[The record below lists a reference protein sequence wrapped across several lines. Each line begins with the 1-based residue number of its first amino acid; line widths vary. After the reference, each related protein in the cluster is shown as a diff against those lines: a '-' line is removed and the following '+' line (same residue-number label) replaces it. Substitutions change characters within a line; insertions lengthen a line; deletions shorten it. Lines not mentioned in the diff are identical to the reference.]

1 MIDRL
6 LQPLFRIVFRRRRIV
21 LLGAAVLGALS
32 VWLLGRI
39 QFDTDVLHLLPAR
52 GPAVSALQTYLANF
66 GNLDRLFVMFEA
78 PPDHTIAE
86 YRDQIDEVVEQL
98 RALPDLAAVDAGLAG
113 SGVDWGY
120 VLDRQLLLL
129 GPSGVPQA
137 LSRLGSTTMDAEL
150 LRAKDRISL
159 APESMGALVQQDPLD
174 LVGLVRAHLTEQV
187 IPLTFNAGEDGYVS
201 EDGRARLVIARPI
214 KAPFDTGFSRALNAK
229 LDAIWRIPRDPSL
242 PALAIKEAGGYRVSV
257 EAEDLIR
264 NEGSFNGFL
273 TLGAIVAI
281 IVIVFRSLRPLIVV
295 VIPMLLAS
303 VATIAVYGAIH
314 PLSMVAA
321 GSVAM
326 LFGLGEDGGTLMY
339 VTYLQRRRGG
349 ADAETAVA
357 GLSEVGLSMA
367 IGFATTAATFLGL
380 TVIDFPALQELG
392 LLIGVGILAC
402 GLCTLILVP
411 ALLPKNPPAAQL
423 RQFRAD
429 GLAQFT
435 KRQRMPIL
443 VVSAVLTV
451 VLGIGAMWLRVS
463 PSVDKLDAR
472 TPARTVEREIAARFK
487 LPEDAIFVIAEGPQ
501 LEPLLV
507 ANQKLKDA
515 LGSGIAAS
523 WPVDFLPPKSLQAQ
537 TAAAVGAAGLTP
549 SEVASALD
557 AAAKRTGFR
566 PDVFAPFV
574 GRLDRLLDVGERLT
588 VDGYRSHGLGSIIS
602 RYVTESPDV
611 ARTVAYISP
620 RSTADVTRVQQAL
633 VQVGG
638 PLRLTG
644 IPLVNAELKER
655 FRSEFLTGAWIGTLG
670 VMVLLLVGFRRIAPA
685 LQAAATT
692 AVGILWSVGLLALA
706 GVELD
711 LFSVFAVLMSV
722 GVGVDYAVHLI
733 HRREADPNR
742 SMTAAVAETAPA
754 ILLAAVTTIIGFG
767 SLVTS
772 SYRPLASLGL
782 VSGLSITTCLVTA
795 LLVLPAWQA
804 DRS

>member
-1 MIDRL
+1 M
-6 LQPLFRIVFRRRRIV
+6 LFA
-21 LLGAAVLGALS
+21 AAVAGALS
-32 VWLLGRI
+32 AWLLGRI
-39 QFDTDVLHLLPAR
+39 QFDTDVLHLLPSR

-78 PPDHTIAE
+78 PGDHTIAE
-86 YRDQIDEVVEQL
+86 YRDHIDDVVERL
-98 RALPDLAAVDAGLAG
+98 RALPDLASVDAGLG
-113 SGVDWGY
+113 GGNVDWSY

-129 GPSGVPQA
+129 GPTGVTQA
-137 LSRLGSTTMDAEL
+137 LARLGTTTMDQQL
-150 LRAKDRISL
+150 LRARDRISL

-174 LVGLVRAHLTEQV
+174 LIGLVRTHLTEQA
-187 IPLTFNAGEDGYVS
+187 IPLTFSASEDGYVS
-201 EDGRARLVIARPI
+201 EDGRARLVIARPL
-214 KAPFDTGFSRALNAK
+214 KPPYDTGFSRALNAR
-229 LDAIWRIPRDPSL
+229 LDAIWQTPGDPSL
-242 PALAIKEAGGYRVSV
+242 PRLVVKEAGGYRVSV

-264 NEGSFNGFL
+264 SEGSFNGLL

-281 IVIVFRSLRPLIVV
+281 VVIVFRSLRPLIVV

-303 VATIAVYGAIH
+303 LATIAVYGAIR

-339 VTYLQRRRGG
+339 VTYLQRRRSG

-380 TVIDFPALQELG
+380 TAIDFPALQELG
-392 LLIGVGILAC
+392 LLIGIGILAC

-411 ALLPKNPPAAQL
+411 ALLPRNPPPAQL
-423 RQFRAD
+423 REFRAD
-429 GLAQFT
+429 GLARFT
-435 KRQRMPIL
+435 KRRRRPIL
-443 VVSAVLTV
+443 AVSAVLTV
-451 VLGIGAMWLRVS
+451 VLGIGAAFLRVS
-463 PSVDKLDAR
+463 PTVDKLDAR
-472 TPARTVEREIAARFK
+472 TPARAVEREIATRFN
-487 LPEDAIFVIAEGPQ
+487 LPEDAIFVVGEGSQ

-507 ANQKLKDA
+507 ANQRLKDA
-515 LGSGIAAS
+515 LGPGIAAS
-523 WPVDFLPPKSLQAQ
+523 WPVDFLPPSSLQAQ
-537 TAAAVGAAGLTP
+537 TAAAIQGSGLTR
-549 SEVASALD
+549 SGVVTALD
-557 AAAKRTGFR
+557 RAATRTGFR

-574 GRLDRLLDVGERLT
+574 GRLDRLLDTGERLT
-588 VDGYRSHGLGSIIS
+588 VDGYRSHGLESIVG
-602 RYVTESPDV
+602 RYVAQGPDM

-620 RSTADVTRVQQAL
+620 RSAADLSRVEQA
-633 VQVGG
+633 VAQVGA

-644 IPLVNAELKER
+644 VPIINVELKDR
-655 FRSEFLTGAWIGTLG
+655 FKSEFFTGASIGTVG
-670 VMVLLLVGFRRIAPA
+670 VFVFLLVGFRRLAPT

-692 AVGILWSVGLLALA
+692 GLGILWSTGILALA

-733 HRREADPNR
+733 HRREADPKR
-742 SMTAAVAETAPA
+742 DITAALAETAPA
-754 ILLAAVTTIIGFG
+754 VLLAALTTIIGFG

-782 VSGLSITTCLVTA
+782 VSGLSITACLVTA
-795 LLVLPAWQA
+795 LLVLPAWLA
-804 DRS
+804 DRP